1 MKILNY
7 EISEKTEKE
16 ISDLVSTFSR
26 PVEYADILAI
36 RIGGY
41 GAVFYDDPKRYIVF
55 LFQRHL
61 IRKDFETNVL
71 CELNH
76 IRQVEE
82 KYPHT
87 CLKRSEVVVKEQNPN
102 VLFIS

>member
-16 ISDLVSTFSR
+16 ISDIVSTFSR

-41 GAVFYDDPKRYIVF
+41 GAVFYD
-55 LFQRHL
+55 
-61 IRKDFETNVL
+61 
-71 CELNH
+71 
-76 IRQVEE
+76 
-82 KYPHT
+82 
-87 CLKRSEVVVKEQNPN
+87 
-102 VLFIS
+102 